1 MIFLI
6 PVIGLLCT
14 TLILFWLYPNQ
25 VKTGKLSDLYSAD
38 SVRTLAGLD
47 PKSLD
52 YKLLAAGLKLR
63 PVTFR
68 LLCGAAGLAGM
79 AVMWV
84 FLPGLPALVVG
95 GIAFYVPNAWLDDKV
110 KSRGRMIDQ
119 QLPIAIGRISAG
131 LLAGGSVPD
140 VLQQVGE
147 SLALEKN
154 NPLTPELILT
164 ATEMRVKDRT
174 GCSAQPG
181 RPVAFRFAGQSGAA
195 AGRFYRSRRA
205 LLYPG
210 LDGYLYPRPANSD
223 GPQPGAGQ
231 GRGFSGISQG
241 FTGGAGVDPG
251 LPQFRPNGARITHPT
266 PGADRDWPGHGC
278 YGGRLPYHSLDD
290 HGGSLNAS
298 LDTPHRD
305 RQFCLGDLP
314 DPGMGAQ
321 HPHRPAG

>member
-1 MIFLI
+1 MIFII

-38 SVRTLAGLD
+38 SVRTLAGLN

-68 LLCGAAGLAGM
+68 LLCGAAGLAGL

-164 ATEMRVKDRT
+164 ATEMRVKDRLDALHSLAARSPSVSLT
-174 GCSAQPG
+174 NLAQLLEGFTEAGGRSYTQVLMDISTRVQQILMARNRAQAKAGDSLVSAKVLPAVLGLILAYLSSDPMVRESLTQL
-181 RPVAFRFAGQSGAA
+181 PVQIVIGLAMGAMVA
-195 AGRFYRSRRA
+195 
-205 LLYPG
+205 
-210 LDGYLYPRPANSD
+210 GYLIIRSMIMEA
-223 GPQPGAGQ
+223 
-231 GRGFSGISQG
+231 
-241 FTGGAGVDPG
+241 V
-251 LPQFRPNGARITHPT
+251 
-266 PGADRDWPGHGC
+266 
-278 YGGRLPYHSLDD
+278 
-290 HGGSLNAS
+290 
-298 LDTPHRD
+298 
-305 RQFCLGDLP
+305 
-314 DPGMGAQ
+314 
-321 HPHRPAG
+321 